1 MVLDAM
7 TYSIMTVVAVMSFVV
22 ILLASF
28 PQDLQEFGNK
38 QVAVTDYL

>member
-1 MVLDAM
+1 MILDAM

-28 PQDLQEFGNK
+28 PQSLQEFGNK
-38 QVAVTDYL
+38 